1 MSLEKVVI
9 IQWKQLARNK
19 PLILDNVL
27 KVKKWK
33 EMIFQQK
40 MLEQLDTDIE
50 KKKINLNIPNYVQKV
65 TQIGSQS
72 FLQKL
77 KQ

>member
-50 KKKINLNIPNYVQKV
+50 KKRLISTYLIMCKK
-65 TQIGSQS
+65 
-72 FLQKL
+72 
-77 KQ
+77 